1 MHDLIVLAIG
11 VVIGG
16 VGCAVSAKTL
26 GWFNK
31 QVKSVET
38 AAVAEVKKV

>member
-1 MHDLIVLAIG
+1 MTPIIAFIIG
-11 VVIGG
+11 FVAGG
-16 VGCAVSAKTL
+16 VTCAISAKTL

-38 AAVAEVKKV
+38 RIP